1 MDSSIS
7 GWMEMDGNV
16 LISYA
21 VQPVIFVQNSLKNIT
36 YMTNITNSDLKLLKS
51 CRAEITRGDR
61 SLVNLLISRMNNAIL
76 IGRVKKKAGE
86 PIVQPERWNHV
97 MKNVHKQLEGSRLCS
112 EYKEEFDYLID
123 SIFNIIHEVSCKLQ
137 EKDHDNR

>member
-1 MDSSIS
+1 M
-7 GWMEMDGNV
+7 GMEGNAKTMNV
-16 LISYA
+16 
-21 VQPVIFVQNSLKNIT
+21 VILVVIVNNLLKNIT

-76 IGRVKKKAGE
+76 IGRIKKKADE
-86 PIVQPERWNHV
+86 PIVQPDRWNRV
-97 MKNVHKQLEGSRLCS
+97 MKNVHKQLEGSRLS
-112 EYKEEFDYLID
+112 TEYKEEFDYLID

-137 EKDHDNR
+137 EKGS

>member
-1 MDSSIS
+1 
-7 GWMEMDGNV
+7 
-16 LISYA
+16 
-21 VQPVIFVQNSLKNIT
+21 
-36 YMTNITNSDLKLLKS
+36 MTNITNSDLKLLQS

-76 IGRVKKKAGE
+76 IGRIKKKADE
-86 PIVQPERWNHV
+86 PIVQPDRWNHV
-97 MKNVHKQLEGSRLCS
+97 MKNVHKQLEGSRLS
-112 EYKEEFDYLID
+112 TEYKEEFDYLID

>member
-16 LISYA
+16 KTMN
-21 VQPVIFVQNSLKNIT
+21 VVILVVIVNNLPKNIIC
-36 YMTNITNSDLKLLKS
+36 MTNITNSDLKLLKS

-76 IGRVKKKAGE
+76 IGRVKEKACE
-86 PIVQPERWNHV
+86 PIVQPDRWNHV

-112 EYKEEFDYLID
+112 KYKEEFDYLID

-137 EKDHDNR
+137 EKDKG

>member
-1 MDSSIS
+1 MD
-7 GWMEMDGNV
+7 
-16 LISYA
+16 
-21 VQPVIFVQNSLKNIT
+21 
-36 YMTNITNSDLKLLKS
+36 MTNITNKDLKLLKS

-76 IGRVKKKAGE
+76 IGRIKKKADE
-86 PIVQPERWNHV
+86 PIVQPDRWNHV
-97 MKNVHKQLEGSRLCS
+97 MKNVHKQLEGLRLCS

>member
-1 MDSSIS
+1 M
-7 GWMEMDGNV
+7 
-16 LISYA
+16 
-21 VQPVIFVQNSLKNIT
+21 VILVVIVNNLLKNIT

-76 IGRVKKKAGE
+76 IGRIKKKADE
-86 PIVQPERWNHV
+86 PIVQPDRWNRV
-97 MKNVHKQLEGSRLCS
+97 MKNVHKQLEGSRLS
-112 EYKEEFDYLID
+112 TEYKEEFDYLID

-137 EKDHDNR
+137 EKGS

>member
-1 MDSSIS
+1 MDSLIN
-7 GWMEMDGNV
+7 GWMEMDGNAP
-16 LISYA
+16 ISYVA
-21 VQPVIFVQNSLKNIT
+21 PPVIIVQNLLKNIIC
-36 YMTNITNSDLKLLKS
+36 MTNITNSDLKLLKS

-76 IGRVKKKAGE
+76 IGRIKKKVDE
-86 PIVQPERWNHV
+86 PIVQPDRWNNV
-97 MKNVHKQLEGSRLCS
+97 MKNVHKQLEGSRLSS

>member
-1 MDSSIS
+1 
-7 GWMEMDGNV
+7 
-16 LISYA
+16 
-21 VQPVIFVQNSLKNIT
+21 
-36 YMTNITNSDLKLLKS
+36 MTNITNKDLKLLQS

-97 MKNVHKQLEGSRLCS
+97 MKNVHKQLEGSRLCT

>member
-1 MDSSIS
+1 
-7 GWMEMDGNV
+7 MEMDGNV
-16 LISYA
+16 KTMN
-21 VQPVIFVQNSLKNIT
+21 VVILVVTVNNLLKNIIC
-36 YMTNITNSDLKLLKS
+36 MTNITNSDLKLLKS

-76 IGRVKKKAGE
+76 IGRIKKKADE
-86 PIVQPERWNHV
+86 PIVQPDRWKHV
-97 MKNVHKQLEGSRLCS
+97 MKNVHKQLEGSRLSS